1 MKIKMSTLIASLAFI
16 FAACSPI
23 EKEDVLVA
31 PSDVKV
37 EQTGLSEVRL
47 TWTNASS
54 SYDGVIID
62 RASLENG
69 PEYKEIARPGYGVLI
84 YKDKNHAGES
94 TYKYRLTTF
103 RGDKRSESVEIEF
116 AYSRLPMPTEL
127 KCEATADGL
136 VISWKDNCTG
146 EEGYIVRKKVGSGSF
161 ADWKALPANATSV
174 TDPEAVSGS
183 YDYEVCAFAGDDRSA
198 AASVH
203 YENLT
208 VPEIT
213 TGTKQSSWYMVNIPF
228 TLKNDGGYTCE
239 GGICWKSD
247 GTAGAT
253 VDDESYTFIGE
264 LHSGDRWFGNAV
276 GLEYGKTYSF
286 RPWVKYGDKIEYY
299 TEVTAALAA
308 EPVALEAEWT
318 DISSQYSMPSSIKL
332 YKTTT
337 NVTGRTVNA
346 WYAVADMSAGDL
358 ELRTFKT
365 SSVMKPSVAATS
377 GLVSGDVQIMVNGGF
392 FGSGQSYSYVLNR
405 GKEEASG
412 VKSVTRK
419 FYGDEN
425 KTSVSRSY
433 NVTRGAFGVNAGG
446 EPSVKWLYGSK
457 EWAYEAP
464 LPAYNSGPS
473 MSPTSSFPAQRH
485 SWDVYSAIGGGPVI
499 LHDGRLCFDY
509 LVTKDKGNGGRYIG
523 NPELLDDDIFGPSV
537 RPPRTA
543 IGHTA
548 DGKIVIMV
556 VDGRNAGGSQGV
568 SLDELARLMKG
579 VGCTDV
585 LNLDGGGSTVLC
597 ATPSAQIVNVPSDGT
612 ERAVLSFVAIV
623 KK

>member
-1 MKIKMSTLIASLAFI
+1 MKMSTTLASLALLLV
-16 FAACSPI
+16 ACNPM
-23 EKEDVLVA
+23 EQQAVLSA

-37 EQTGLSEVRL
+37 EQTGLETVRL
-47 TWTNASS
+47 TWTNSS
-54 SYDGVIID
+54 TSYDGVIIE
-62 RASLENG
+62 RASQASGLQFAELTRTG
-69 PEYKEIARPGYGVLI
+69 KGVLI
-84 YKDKNHAGES
+84 YNDKNHDGDAS
-94 TYKYRLTTF
+94 YRYRLTTYL
-103 RGDKRSESVEIEF
+103 GSDMSEPVVVDF
-116 AYSRLPMPTEL
+116 LYSRLPAPTEIV
-127 KCEATADGL
+127 CEKTSEGL
-136 VISWKDNCTG
+136 VIAWKDNCTG
-146 EEGYIVRKKVGSGSF
+146 EEGYIVRKKEGSGSF
-161 ADWKALPANATSV
+161 ADWKVLPANSTTV
-174 TDPEAVSGS
+174 TDPEVSSGS
-183 YDYEVCAFAGDDRSA
+183 YDYELYAYIGEERSA
-198 AASVH
+198 AATIH
-203 YENLT
+203 YEDFS
-208 VPEIT
+208 VPQIT
-213 TGTKQSSWYMVNIPF
+213 IGSKQASWYQVNIPF
-228 TLKNDGGYTCE
+228 TLKDDGGYTCE

-433 NVTRGAFGVNAGG
+433 NVTRGAFGVNAAG

-473 MSPTSSFPAQRH
+473 MSPTSTFPAQRH

-597 ATPSAQIVNVPSDGT
+597 ATPSAKILNVPSDGT

>member
-1 MKIKMSTLIASLAFI
+1 MSTLFASLALI
-16 FAACSPI
+16 LAACNPI
-23 EKEDVLVA
+23 EEKVVLSA

-37 EQTGLSEVRL
+37 EQTGLETVRL

-54 SYDGVIID
+54 SYDGVIIE
-62 RASLENG
+62 RAVQDDAQQFT
-69 PEYKEIARPGYGVLI
+69 EIARPAKGVLI
-84 YKDKNHAGES
+84 YNDKDHDGDAV
-94 TYKYRLTTF
+94 YQYRLTTWL
-103 RGDKRSESVEIEF
+103 GTQTSEPVVVTFE
-116 AYSRLPMPTEL
+116 YSRLPKPTEI

-208 VPEIT
+208 VPEIS

-346 WYAVADMSAGDL
+346 WYAVADMSAGYL

-392 FGSGQSYSYVLNR
+392 FGSGQSYSYVLNQ

-433 NVTRGAFGVNAGG
+433 NVTRGAFGVNAAG
-446 EPSVKWLYGSK
+446 EPSVRWLYGSK

-485 SWDVYSAIGGGPVI
+485 SWEVYSAIGGGPVI

-597 ATPSAQIVNVPSDGT
+597 ATPSAKIVNVPSDGS

>member
-1 MKIKMSTLIASLAFI
+1 MRMSTLFASLALI
-16 FAACSPI
+16 LAACNPI
-23 EKEDVLVA
+23 EEKVVLSA

-37 EQTGLSEVRL
+37 EQTGLETVRL

-54 SYDGVIID
+54 SYDGVIIE
-62 RASLENG
+62 RAVQDDAQQFT
-69 PEYKEIARPGYGVLI
+69 EIARPAKGVLI
-84 YKDKNHAGES
+84 YNDKDHDGDAV
-94 TYKYRLTTF
+94 YQYRLTTWL
-103 RGDKRSESVEIEF
+103 GTQTSEPVVVTFE
-116 AYSRLPMPTEL
+116 YSRLPKPTEI

-208 VPEIT
+208 VPEIS

-346 WYAVADMSAGDL
+346 WYAVADMSAGYL

-392 FGSGQSYSYVLNR
+392 FGSGQSYSYVLNQ

-433 NVTRGAFGVNAGG
+433 NVTRGAFGVNAAG
-446 EPSVKWLYGSK
+446 EPSVRWLYGSK

-485 SWDVYSAIGGGPVI
+485 SWEVYSAIGGGPVI

-597 ATPSAQIVNVPSDGT
+597 ATPSAKIVNVPSDGS

>member
-1 MKIKMSTLIASLAFI
+1 MEKK
-16 FAACSPI
+16 
-23 EKEDVLVA
+23 EKEKL
-31 PSDVKV
+31 SLK
-37 EQTGLSEVRL
+37 QT
-47 TWTNASS
+47 
-54 SYDGVIID
+54 
-62 RASLENG
+62 
-69 PEYKEIARPGYGVLI
+69 
-84 YKDKNHAGES
+84 
-94 TYKYRLTTF
+94 
-103 RGDKRSESVEIEF
+103 
-116 AYSRLPMPTEL
+116 
-127 KCEATADGL
+127 
-136 VISWKDNCTG
+136 
-146 EEGYIVRKKVGSGSF
+146 
-161 ADWKALPANATSV
+161 
-174 TDPEAVSGS
+174 
-183 YDYEVCAFAGDDRSA
+183 
-198 AASVH
+198 
-203 YENLT
+203 
-208 VPEIT
+208 
-213 TGTKQSSWYMVNIPF
+213 
-228 TLKNDGGYTCE
+228 
-239 GGICWKSD
+239 
-247 GTAGAT
+247 
-253 VDDESYTFIGE
+253 IG
-264 LHSGDRWFGNAV
+264 
-276 GLEYGKTYSF
+276 
-286 RPWVKYGDKIEYY
+286 
-299 TEVTAALAA
+299 
-308 EPVALEAEWT
+308 
-318 DISSQYSMPSSIKL
+318 
-332 YKTTT
+332 
-337 NVTGRTVNA
+337 NA

-365 SSVMKPSVAATS
+365 SSAMKPSVAATS

-392 FGSGQSYSYVLNR
+392 FGSGQSYSYVLNQ

-433 NVTRGAFGVNAGG
+433 NVTRGAFGVNAAG

-485 SWDVYSAIGGGPVI
+485 SWEVYSAIGGGPVI
-499 LHDGRLCFDY
+499 LYDGRLCFDY

-597 ATPSAQIVNVPSDGT
+597 ATPSAEIVNVPSDGT

>member
-1 MKIKMSTLIASLAFI
+1 MRMSTLFASLALI
-16 FAACSPI
+16 LAACNPI
-23 EKEDVLVA
+23 EEKVVLSA

-37 EQTGLSEVRL
+37 EQTGLETVRL

-54 SYDGVIID
+54 SYDGVIIE
-62 RASLENG
+62 RAVQDDAQQFT
-69 PEYKEIARPGYGVLI
+69 EIARPAKGVLI
-84 YKDKNHAGES
+84 YNDKDHDGDAV
-94 TYKYRLTTF
+94 YQYRLTTWL
-103 RGDKRSESVEIEF
+103 GTQTSEPVVVTFE
-116 AYSRLPMPTEL
+116 YSRLPKPTEI

-146 EEGYIVRKKVGSGSF
+146 EEGYIVRRKVGSGSF

-174 TDPEAVSGS
+174 TDYEAVSGS

-208 VPEIT
+208 VPEIS

-247 GTAGAT
+247 GSAGAT
-253 VDDESYTFIGE
+253 VEDESYTFIGE

-365 SSVMKPSVAATS
+365 SSAMKPSVAATS

-433 NVTRGAFGVNAGG
+433 NVTRGAFGVNAAG

-568 SLDELARLMKG
+568 SLDELALLMKG

-597 ATPSAQIVNVPSDGT
+597 ATPSAKIVNVPSDGT

>member
-1 MKIKMSTLIASLAFI
+1 MRMSTLFASLALI
-16 FAACSPI
+16 LAACNPI
-23 EKEDVLVA
+23 EEKVVLSA

-37 EQTGLSEVRL
+37 EQTGLETVRL

-54 SYDGVIID
+54 SYDGVIIE
-62 RASLENG
+62 RAVQDDAQQFT
-69 PEYKEIARPGYGVLI
+69 EIARPAKGVLI
-84 YKDKNHAGES
+84 YNDKDHDGDAV
-94 TYKYRLTTF
+94 YQYRLTTWL
-103 RGDKRSESVEIEF
+103 GTQTSEPVVVTFE
-116 AYSRLPMPTEL
+116 YSRLPKPTEI

-146 EEGYIVRKKVGSGSF
+146 EEGYIVRRKVGSGSF

-174 TDPEAVSGS
+174 TDSEAVSGS

-228 TLKNDGGYTCE
+228 TLKNDGGYACE

-247 GTAGAT
+247 GSAGAT
-253 VDDESYTFIGE
+253 VEDESYTFIGE

-286 RPWVKYGDKIEYY
+286 RPWVKYGDKIKYY

-392 FGSGQSYSYVLNR
+392 FGSGQSYSYVLNQ

-597 ATPSAQIVNVPSDGT
+597 ATPSAKIVNVPSDGT

>member
-1 MKIKMSTLIASLAFI
+1 MSTLFASLALI
-16 FAACSPI
+16 LAACNPI
-23 EKEDVLVA
+23 EEKVVLSA

-37 EQTGLSEVRL
+37 EQTGLETVRL

-54 SYDGVIID
+54 SYDGVIIE
-62 RASLENG
+62 RAVQDDAQQFT
-69 PEYKEIARPGYGVLI
+69 EIARPAKGVLI
-84 YKDKNHAGES
+84 YNDKDHDGDAV
-94 TYKYRLTTF
+94 YQYRLTTWL
-103 RGDKRSESVEIEF
+103 GTQTSEPVVVTFE
-116 AYSRLPMPTEL
+116 YSRLPKPTEI

-161 ADWKALPANATSV
+161 ADWKVLPANSTTV
-174 TDPEAVSGS
+174 TDPEVSSGS
-183 YDYEVCAFAGDDRSA
+183 YDYELYAYVGEERSA
-198 AASVH
+198 AATIH
-203 YENLT
+203 YEDFS
-208 VPEIT
+208 VPQIT
-213 TGTKQSSWYMVNIPF
+213 IGSKQASWYQVNIPF
-228 TLKNDGGYTCE
+228 TLKDDGGYTCE

-365 SSVMKPSVAATS
+365 SSAMKPSVAATS

-392 FGSGQSYSYVLNR
+392 FGSGQSYSYVLNQ

-433 NVTRGAFGVNAGG
+433 NVTRGAFGVNAAG

-597 ATPSAQIVNVPSDGT
+597 ATPSAKILNVPSDGT